1 MRSLQ
6 ACSNVLL
13 FALEIEVSTMQACK
27 PSSLK
32 SFNIMWTGI
41 LGAAVPPNT
50 SNFNKCSTS
59 SSSSREL
66 FLHLF

>member
-1 MRSLQ
+1 
-6 ACSNVLL
+6 
-13 FALEIEVSTMQACK
+13 MQACK

-32 SFNIMWTGI
+32 SFNIMWAAI

-59 SSSSREL
+59 SSTSREL